1 LVEIDEVA
9 ARLLRQYWA
18 LLVICV
24 AVPIVAISLVTA
36 KQPARYAASARII
49 TGSVVPQS
57 SAEADA
63 VVSQVEAL
71 ATGRTAA
78 ARALGAAGA
87 NRNLTDFISNDIAV
101 SGLGSSQVIDLTITD
116 HSPQVAQKV
125 DRILATEVVGSINN
139 VGQSGLRAALTAND
153 EEIVRLSQKR
163 AIMGQRAASHPQDQQ
178 LQAQLAG
185 LDQVIANFTGDRSR
199 LLIQAGSLGLAT
211 VIDQPAMPI
220 KPQSKAS
227 TQKLGLAGL
236 LGLAAGILIAS
247 IAETLRPTVPGAPR
261 VSRRLGVPTLG
272 HLNSQDLDGAHT
284 PALGEMALRFRLVA
298 AHAGLSTIALVDI
311 DGKRELAALAAGL
324 MQTLHAPSP
333 DGAGGRAGL
342 DGTEGGN
349 QRWIMNGA
357 DGPGGPSGLDG
368 TEARNQRWDTDAQP
382 TLAMAGPSVLV
393 KPRGTPAENTAL
405 HVYPL
410 GQMKWWADPAHVG
423 IVILSGPVAR
433 VSRITAL
440 QDLSA
445 SSGWP
450 IVGVVGVPRMRRWR
464 RRWTQ
469 QAAGVTGSASSGPRE
484 TGAEYGSGGRGQ

>member
-1 LVEIDEVA
+1 MEIDEVA

-116 HSPQVAQKV
+116 HNPQVAQNV
-125 DRILATEVVGSINN
+125 DRILATEVVRSINN

-211 VIDQPAMPI
+211 VIDQPATPV

-227 TQKLGLAGL
+227 VQKLGLAGL

-272 HLNSQDLDGAHT
+272 HLNRHDLDGART

-298 AHAGLSTIALVDI
+298 AHADLGTIALVDI
-311 DGKRELAALAAGL
+311 DGKRDLAALAAGL
-324 MQTLHAPSP
+324 MQSLQAPSA
-333 DGAGGRAGL
+333 DGVSGQAGL
-342 DGTEGGN
+342 AASANGN
-349 QRWIMNGA
+349 QRW
-357 DGPGGPSGLDG
+357 DS
-368 TEARNQRWDTDAQP
+368 DAQP
-382 TLAMAGPSVLV
+382 TLAMASPSVLV
-393 KPRGTPAENTAL
+393 KPRGTPTENTGL

-410 GQMKWWADPAHVG
+410 GQMKWWADTARVG

-440 QDLSA
+440 QDLSV

-450 IVGVVGVPRMRRWR
+450 IVGVVGVPRVRRWH
-464 RRWTQ
+464 RRWAQ
-469 QAAGVTGSASSGPRE
+469 QAPSVTGSAGSGPRE
-484 TGAEYGSGGRGQ
+484 MGAEYGSGGRAQ

>member
-1 LVEIDEVA
+1 MEIDEVA

-18 LLVICV
+18 LLAICV
-24 AVPIVAISLVTA
+24 VVPLVAISFLTA
-36 KQPARYAASARII
+36 KQPAKYAASARII

-87 NRNLTDFISNDIAV
+87 NRNLTDFISSDIV
-101 SGLGSSQVIDLTITD
+101 VGGLGSSQVIDLTITD
-116 HSPQVAQKV
+116 HNPKVAQKV
-125 DRILATEVVGSINN
+125 DRILATEVVRSINN

-163 AIMGQRAASHPQDQQ
+163 AIMGQRAASQPQNQQ

-199 LLIQAGSLGLAT
+199 LLIQAGNLGLAT
-211 VIDQPAMPI
+211 VIDEPAMPT

-236 LGLAAGILIAS
+236 LGLVAGILIAS

-272 HLNSQDLDGAHT
+272 HLNREDLDGART
-284 PALGEMALRFRLVA
+284 PAVGEMALRFRLVA
-298 AHAGLSTIALVDI
+298 AHAGLGTIALVDI

-324 MQTLHAPSP
+324 MQALHAPSA
-333 DGAGGRAGL
+333 DGAGGWAGL
-342 DGTEGGN
+342 DGTEGGS
-349 QRWIMNGA
+349 QRWIVNGA
-357 DGPGGPSGLDG
+357 DGAGGPAGLDG
-368 TEARNQRWDTDAQP
+368 TEARSQRWIVNGEAES
-382 TLAMAGPSVLV
+382 AAAGPKVLV
-393 KPRGTPAENTAL
+393 KPRGPVTENPAL
-405 HVYPL
+405 HIHPL
-410 GQMKWWADPAHVG
+410 GQMKWVAGTAHVG

-440 QDLSA
+440 QDLSM

-450 IVGVVGVPRMRRWR
+450 IVGVVAVPRIRRWR
-464 RRWTQ
+464 PRWAQ
-469 QAAGVTGSASSGPRE
+469 QAAGVTASASSRQRE
-484 TGAEYGSGGRGQ
+484 TGAEYDSRGRGQ